1 MSSYSNASELSV
13 SYYGEELPLEQA
25 LDSSFKA
32 LQENLNN
39 CHCTTREVVMGADRN
54 EDFGTMLEL
63 RFDIEDYV
71 DEMTKHFKELNGIM
85 KQIIKPI
92 SKDEKELYKSESL
105 KRKELKKKEKE
116 NKLEAIAE

>member
-1 MSSYSNASELSV
+1 MSTYSNASELSV

-54 EDFGTMLEL
+54 EDFETMLQL
-63 RFDIEDYV
+63 RFDIEDYT
-71 DEMTKHFKELNGIM
+71 DEMAKHFKELNGIM
-85 KQIIKPI
+85 KQIISPVGKV
-92 SKDEKELYKSESL
+92 EKELYKSNVL
-105 KRKELKKKEKE
+105 KRKEMKKE
-116 NKLEAIAE
+116 NKLEAITE